1 MAQVSLKING
11 YAYTVGCEDG
21 QESHLRAMAGAVE
34 ERMTRVK
41 ALGSQSGESRLLV
54 LAALLM
60 ADELHD
66 MAAELA
72 DAQNRPRPTPGLAP
86 GQTALPA
93 AVEPARL
100 AQIAERAESIAAAME
115 RA

>member
-1 MAQVSLKING
+1 MAQISLKING

-21 QESHLRAMAGAVE
+21 QEEHLRAMAAAIE
-34 ERMTRVK
+34 ERMTRIK
-41 ALGSQSGESRLLV
+41 ALGGQSGESRLLV

-72 DAQNRPRPTPGLAP
+72 DALGQPRPAP
-86 GQTALPA
+86 GATALPA
-93 AVEPARL
+93 PVAPAQL
-100 AQIAERAESIAAAME
+100 AKLAARAESIAAAME

>member
-11 YAYTVGCEDG
+11 YAYTVSCEDG
-21 QESHLRAMAGAVE
+21 QEDHLRAMAGAVE
-34 ERMTRVK
+34 ERMARVK

-66 MAAELA
+66 MAVELAGAHNHRGPAPGHVSPPPVESSRMAEL
-72 DAQNRPRPTPGLAP
+72 
-86 GQTALPA
+86 
-93 AVEPARL
+93 
-100 AQIAERAESIAAAME
+100 AERAESIAAAME